1 MKKTLAILAVVLLII
16 IVIIVYK
23 YNSYKSDMLRIQKLN
38 EEYEIFTNNE
48 IVGTSLITLINKA
61 TDSNNKNNI
70 QLDKNNLYIE
80 NDTTSIKIEIKFL
93 ESEETYPMERIS
105 KLGSEEFIKNYATAT
120 FKCTDKHYHE
130 KTNNVKYLLFEQ
142 I

>member
-1 MKKTLAILAVVLLII
+1 MKKTLAILIIILLII
-16 IVIIVYK
+16 VAIVVYQ
-23 YNSYKSDMLRIQKLN
+23 YNLYKSRTLRTQKLN
-38 EEYEIFTNNE
+38 EEYELFTNNE

-61 TDSNNKNNI
+61 IDSNNKNNI

-80 NDTTSIKIEIKFL
+80 NDSTSIKIEIKFL
-93 ESEETYPMERIS
+93 ESEDTYPMERIG

-120 FKCTDKHYHE
+120 FKCTSKQYHE
-130 KTNNVKYLLFEQ
+130 KTKNIKYLLFEQ